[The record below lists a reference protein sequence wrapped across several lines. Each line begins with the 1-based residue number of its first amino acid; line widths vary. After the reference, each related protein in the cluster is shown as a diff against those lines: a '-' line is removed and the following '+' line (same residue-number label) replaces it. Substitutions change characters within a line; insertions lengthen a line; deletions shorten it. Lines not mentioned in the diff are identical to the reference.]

1 MSISSILSEIAQG
14 IEKAIS
20 DAASEV
26 GQALSDAVGAA
37 SAVGS
42 EISQDIENITNTLGC
57 TVQGMKDSGYTY
69 YPALGI
75 VNRAIKNAN
84 INGKVEPVSNI
95 FQLFRHGVVI
105 ESAEGNYYYV
115 GGASPYWGAGKD
127 FFALQGGACFFIS
140 DSSIPT
146 LMRKANIIVVRLKRR
161 KLTSAPWQQP
171 NPPEGCSTPVIG
183 WFETAAENS
192 RDAGG
197 VMPNYLP
204 YFTGLPFYQ
213 IEVPGSFVKVSGDKL
228 SATILKENLK
238 GISDQ
243 PPVPFIVAR
252 TVGTPFQQ
260 KNPNAVINGMM
271 AVAVLDSQLQEK
283 LCNLFITQD
292 KRICGTLSTVKG
304 FSDALIGAPVF
315 TAYSCL
321 SGCKEPGIV
330 GVVASATQLAGP
342 VVSLVLVPLPTAY
355 TDQAFEQLAS
365 ALGVQDVF
373 NESVRALGNAREVI
387 ISLQSTYHISQTLAS
402 AIVDHL
408 DWNDREQMMTDAK
421 PYVEEAIKI
430 EDGIKEALKEAKE
443 EYLEEYVDE
452 CVAYHVNEDYDEW
465 YNDSLDC
472 VYSHSRKFGIAP

>member
-95 FQLFRHGVVI
+95 FQLFRHGVII

-204 YFTGLPFYQ
+204 YYTSLPFHALK
-213 IEVPGSFVKVSGDKL
+213 VPGILVGISGDKL
-228 SATILKENLK
+228 SATALKESLK
-238 GISDQ
+238 LTSDQ

-292 KRICGTLSTVKG
+292 DSICNSLSTVKG

-330 GVVASATQLAGP
+330 GLVASATQLAGP

-421 PYVEEAIKI
+421 PYVENYHKVVEAIRSLVEKSGEMFLVGRI
-430 EDGIKEALKEAKE
+430 QECVEST
-443 EYLEEYVDE
+443 VDE
-452 CVAYHVNEDYDEW
+452 DYETWLDEAT
-465 YNDSLDC
+465 DC
-472 VYSHSRKFGIAP
+472 VYSDVDRRSITY

>member
-1 MSISSILSEIAQG
+1 MVVSTRSILSEIAQG
-14 IEKAIS
+14 IENAIS
-20 DAASEV
+20 NAGRAKNV
-26 GQALSDAVGAA
+26 GTGVS
-37 SAVGS
+37 SRT
-42 EISQDIENITNTLGC
+42 EQDVENVANTLEC
-57 TVQGMKDSGYTY
+57 TVKGEKGCPH

-75 VNRAIKNAN
+75 ADALYKEDKR
-84 INGKVEPVSNI
+84 PTDI
-95 FQLFRHGVVI
+95 FQLFRHGVII

-115 GGASPYWGAGKD
+115 GGASPYWDGKD
-127 FFALQGGACFFIS
+127 FLAVQGGACFLVKGENVVKS
-140 DSSIPT
+140 
-146 LMRKANIIVVRLKRR
+146 MRKANIVVVRLKRGHLGR
-161 KLTSAPWQQP
+161 GIEEHWQQP

-204 YFTGLPFYQ
+204 YYTDYPFHALK
-213 IEVPGSFVKVSGDKL
+213 VPGILVDVSDDKL

-373 NESVRALGNAREVI
+373 NESVRALEKVNGVI
-387 ISLQSTYHISQTLAS
+387 LSLHDKYNVSYTFAS
-402 AIVDHL
+402 AVMDYVEW
-408 DWNDREQMMTDAK
+408 DSEEQMMTDAK
-421 PYVEEAIKI
+421 PYVENYHKLVETLRAHVEREGDPSRADRI
-430 EDGIKEALKEAKE
+430 ERCAEITF
-443 EYLEEYVDE
+443 Y
-452 CVAYHVNEDYDEW
+452 EDYDCWE
-465 YNDSLDC
+465 YDALECVDSTNDSWW
-472 VYSHSRKFGIAP
+472 R